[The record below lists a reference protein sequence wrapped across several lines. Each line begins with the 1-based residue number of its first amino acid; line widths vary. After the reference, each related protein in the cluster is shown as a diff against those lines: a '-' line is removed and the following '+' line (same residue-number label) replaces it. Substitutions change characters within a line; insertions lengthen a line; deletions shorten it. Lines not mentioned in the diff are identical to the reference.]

1 VDFRRIIQFDED
13 ARTWAALVGRAS
25 TGSRRRAD
33 WLSSADMA
41 VAALYLSAHLDVRMS
56 VVHVPNR
63 MSDGLVGDL
72 RGAMLV
78 AAAYES
84 L

>member
-1 VDFRRIIQFDED
+1 VD
-13 ARTWAALVGRAS
+13 
-25 TGSRRRAD
+25 
-33 WLSSADMA
+33 
-41 VAALYLSAHLDVRMS
+41 LDVRMS
-56 VVHVPNR
+56 VAYVSNR

-72 RGAMLV
+72 RGAMPV